1 MYRIASFLCFLLLAI
16 SCADEKS
23 TDASLLQ
30 YIPTDTSVIISTNS
44 SKDVQALIQ
53 ENDLINNLNKVQR
66 IAQIKSSMG
75 FLDAYDIS
83 DQSLITISAAG
94 KNDIAI
100 TLITS
105 PIESQLGDSTY
116 YKPLTYNKVSYVQN
130 AVNDHVYYSLNYNGY
145 HLASSSQLVIES
157 LIRRGD
163 NDMRLFPEFESIYNR
178 TAGKDLSIYVK
189 AHNAI
194 WFKDFLSNVSH
205 RSYTSDF
212 GSWYK
217 VSPLDSNNPLYLD
230 GIITYKDSVN
240 QFHSLFKDL
249 KPQENLSGAIIP
261 ANAFSSRS
269 FTYHDVEQLRH
280 NLSSY
285 HSSTIK
291 INSTLKNLLENAS
304 EISRID
310 LPNNQVLAFTLK
322 PFEQLYTNID
332 SASIAKFNYRDFTI
346 YELENPL
353 KTSDLAPLLPQTSYK
368 YFTVIDQ
375 FVLLTETSS
384 APEVII
390 ANYQNKT
397 VLNNQNWWN
406 NATDQ
411 LSSSS
416 TLLYYSSPDY
426 LKSSLDE
433 ADNKNAKAFNSS
445 NYPIAISQYVHE
457 DSYAHYRFLIPSKND
472 QENKSQVAQVGTYK
486 SATDIIAGPFLYPNH
501 KTGLLDVAYQDEE
514 FNLHLLDKNG
524 KLLWKKALDSK
535 INGGIHAVDGYRN
548 GREQLLFSTSNKVY
562 YLDRNGKDIG
572 KFPLEFKDQ
581 ITQPLSV
588 FDYDKSR
595 NYRIVVTQNDDLWMY
610 DINGK
615 KVNGFEYKSS
625 GVIKT
630 APAHFRVNG
639 RDYIAFARR
648 PESIEGKA
656 DNTISL
662 LHRTGKVRTTV
673 KEDLNAQSELFLH
686 NKALKLIADGKMT
699 TINTATGAVTKAS
712 KNLSADAHYTASN
725 DIEVIQQNNVLQ
737 IGSTKVELPYGTY
750 TPAQIAMVKG
760 DSFIHLI
767 DNGAHKVYIL
777 NSKGDILEGF
787 PVYGKQVSDIGYGKS
802 RFLTVKDDQD
812 VIIYKW

>member
-16 SCADEKS
+16 SCANEKS

-44 SKDVQALIQ
+44 SKDAHALIH
-53 ENDLINNLNKVQR
+53 ENDLINDLNKVQR
-66 IAQIKSSMG
+66 IAQMKSSMG
-75 FLDAYDIS
+75 FLEAYDLS
-83 DQSLITISAAG
+83 EQSLITISPEG

-130 AVNDHVYYSLNYNGY
+130 AVNDHIYYSLNYNGY

-217 VSPLDSNNPLYLD
+217 VSPLDTKNPMYLD
-230 GIITYKDSVN
+230 GIITYKDSVK
-240 QFHSLFKDL
+240 QFHTLFKNL
-249 KPQENLSGAIIP
+249 NSQENQAGGIIP
-261 ANAFSSRS
+261 SSVFSARS
-269 FTYHDVEQLRH
+269 FTYHQVDQLQK
-280 NLSSY
+280 NLNRY
-285 HSSTIK
+285 HSDNITINK
-291 INSTLKNLLENAS
+291 TLRLLLENAN
-304 EISRID
+304 EITRID
-310 LPNNQVLAFTLK
+310 LPQNQVLAFTLK
-322 PFEQLYTNID
+322 PYEELYMNID
-332 SASIAKFNYRDFTI
+332 SASIAKFNYRDYTI
-346 YELENPL
+346 YELANGIQ
-353 KTSDLAPLLPQTSYK
+353 TSDLSPLLPSGSYK
-368 YFTVIDQ
+368 YFTVVDQ
-375 FVLLTETSS
+375 FVLLTQTSS
-384 APEVII
+384 APESII

-397 VLNNQNWWN
+397 VLNNQNWWI

-433 ADNKNAKAFNSS
+433 ADKKNAKALNSS

-457 DSYAHYRFLIPSKND
+457 NNYAHYRFLIPSKSELQSRN
-472 QENKSQVAQVGTYK
+472 QITQTGTYK
-486 SATDIIAGPFLYPNH
+486 SANEIIAGPFLFPNH
-501 KTGLLDVAYQDEE
+501 KTGSLDVAYQDEE

-524 KLLWKKALDSK
+524 KMLWKKALDNK
-535 INGGIHAVDGYRN
+535 IIGSINAVDGFKN
-548 GREQLLFSTSNKVY
+548 GRKQMLFNTANQVY
-562 YLDRNGKDIG
+562 YLDRNGNDVG
-572 KFPLEFKDQ
+572 KFPLKFKDE

-588 FDYDKSR
+588 FDYDNSR
-595 NYRIVVTQNDDLWMY
+595 NYRLVVAQNDDLLMY
-610 DINGK
+610 TIKGESVK
-615 KVNGFEYKSS
+615 GFDYTDSE
-625 GVIKT
+625 VIKT
-630 APAHFRVNG
+630 APQHFRVKG
-639 RDYIAFARR
+639 RDYIAFA
-648 PESIEGKA
+648 KA

-673 KEDLNAQSELFLH
+673 KEDINAQSNLFLH
-686 NKALKLIADGKMT
+686 KNTVKAATDDKIVS
-699 TINTATGAVTKAS
+699 INTATGAVTKTT
-712 KNLSADAHYTASN
+712 KKVNADTHYIVAHGV
-725 DIEVIQQNNVLQ
+725 ELIQQNNLLELN
-737 IGSTKVELPYGTY
+737 TKKIELPYGTY
-750 TPAQIAMVKG
+750 
-760 DSFIHLI
+760 L
-767 DNGAHKVYIL
+767 
-777 NSKGDILEGF
+777 
-787 PVYGKQVSDIGYGKS
+787 VS
-802 RFLTVKDDQD
+802 
-812 VIIYKW
+812 W